1 MDAALDAS
9 LLRLT
14 DIRREPLPIQAGE
27 FCTGAV
33 CLPYPGEPFGV
44 AYPLE
49 VPNYGCLYLWSNGRG
64 YGSQTREIVLERE
77 LARSRY
83 QRSLSFIRQY
93 QRKGVPLESIQAQM
107 LLPDDSGREPLLQSL
122 QKSLQA
128 GEQAALAVARTRL
141 QRMGGRELFVWGTAI
156 NEPDLS
162 IMQALHPP
170 FNQLSLRM
178 TQPALERWEPL
189 VQQAQQE
196 RRLVRGESVLDAA
209 FIRQAAQLPQPLHD
223 TLLQRLCDAIRLYR
237 GRIRYW
243 EVLSDLPFSLNP
255 IGSNER
261 EQVRLIGVLCEA
273 ARAVDFG
280 IVRLLGAHYS
290 LHHRH
295 TAFQLLHACVEWGVP
310 FEGVHLHLYEH
321 DFDLLDLDSLLEH
334 YGDLGK
340 PLHLTLNLPAAANPF
355 WRASSGEQPLLE
367 WLQQVSTLAMS
378 KPFVVGVQV
387 SANAL
392 PPATLRALHAWQA
405 TMQPPT

>member
-14 DIRREPLPIQAGE
+14 DIRREPLPVQAGE
-27 FCTGAV
+27 SCMGAV

-49 VPNYGCLYLWSNGRG
+49 VPDYGCLYLWSNSRG
-64 YGSQTREIVLERE
+64 YGSQTHEIVLERE
-77 LARSRY
+77 LVHSRY
-83 QRSLSFIRQY
+83 QRSLSFIKQY
-93 QRKGVPLESIQAQM
+93 QRKGVPLESLQATM
-107 LLPDDSGREPLLQSL
+107 LPPDDSGRELLMQSL
-122 QKSLQA
+122 RKSLQA

-141 QRMGGRELFVWGTAI
+141 QRMGGRELFVWGVAI

-162 IMQALHPP
+162 MQALHPP

-209 FIRQAAQLPQPLHD
+209 FIQQAVHLPQPPLDALLH
-223 TLLQRLCDAIRLYR
+223 RLCNAIRLYR

-243 EVLSDLPFSLNP
+243 EILSDLPFSLNP
-255 IGSNER
+255 IVSNER
-261 EQVRLIGVLCEA
+261 EQVRLIGTLCEA

-290 LHHRH
+290 LYHRH
-295 TAFQLLHACVEWGVP
+295 AAFQLLNACVEWGVP
-310 FEGVHLHLYEH
+310 FEGVHLHLHWH

-355 WRASSGEQPLLE
+355 WRASSGEQLPLE

-387 SANAL
+387 PPNAL
-392 PPATLRALHAWQA
+392 PPAALHELRAWQA
-405 TMQPPT
+405 TMLQPT